1 MSTRAERALAA
12 RCMNKEGI
20 LCSTVYVGAPGFAD
34 ESGEVLDED
43 GNLTPK
49 RQRFLS
55 EEQF

>member
-1 MSTRAERALAA
+1 
-12 RCMNKEGI
+12 MNKEGI